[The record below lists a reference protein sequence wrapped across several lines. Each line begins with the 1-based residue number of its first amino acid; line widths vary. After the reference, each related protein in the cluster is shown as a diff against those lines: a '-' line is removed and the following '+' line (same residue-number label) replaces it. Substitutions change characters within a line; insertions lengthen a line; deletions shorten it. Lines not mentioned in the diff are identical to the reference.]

1 MSITHPKTLMVEYKI
16 LLFGII
22 RLKVGE
28 KIPDTLIVPRKRN
41 CRGYPDF
48 KAGLVFQQA
57 CKSRSPSPDPG
68 MIGLSQEVETG
79 IGGIGLPHRVTIH
92 CMECHLRP
100 RDRCRYAHPKSHL
113 VLPPPLPPLW
123 SSARCQG
130 IL

>member
-1 MSITHPKTLMVEYKI
+1 MHPKALMVEYKI

-22 RLKVGE
+22 RLKRGE
-28 KIPDTLIVPRKRN
+28 KIPDTLIGPRKRN

-48 KAGLVFQQA
+48 KAGLDFRQA
-57 CKSRSPSPDPG
+57 CNSRSPSPDPG
-68 MIGLSQEVETG
+68 MIGLRQEVETG
-79 IGGIGLPHRVTIH
+79 IGGIGLLHRVTIH

-100 RDRCRYAHPKSHL
+100 RDRCRYAHPKFPL

-123 SSARCQG
+123 SSARCPG